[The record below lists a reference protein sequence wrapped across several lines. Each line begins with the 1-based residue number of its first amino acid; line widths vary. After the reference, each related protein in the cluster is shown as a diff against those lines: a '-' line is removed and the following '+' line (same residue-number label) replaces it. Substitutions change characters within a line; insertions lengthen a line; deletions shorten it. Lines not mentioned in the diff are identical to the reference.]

1 MKSSIS
7 LKSLLLYVSLVAL
20 LYFSYLVYIS
30 YNPPESGLIGMRF
43 IVELFTIPMLLAV
56 LFGLIY
62 SLVKLIQ
69 KIDFKEFLLIF
80 LVNLI
85 IVVFLIYVTYLQTR

>member
-1 MKSSIS
+1 MKSIS
-7 LKSLLLYVSLVAL
+7 LKNLLLYVSLIAL
-20 LYFSYLVYIS
+20 LYFSCLIYMS
-30 YNPPESGLIGMRF
+30 YNPSKIGLTGIQF
-43 IVELFTIPMLLAV
+43 IIELFTIPMLLVV

-80 LVNLI
+80 LINLI
-85 IVVFLIYVTYLQTR
+85 IVVFLIYITYLQTN